1 MQGFWSAANILAL
14 VTIVIF
20 SILTYDKVK
29 HLHGHSH
36 NGHSTQ
42 QGVSGSLTSSNGVQL
57 HEFLNYHITIP
68 IAIVV
73 AEGVGTVKYH
83 LISLTTRQ
91 AINKSLVEF
100 TMASNSLCDDTV
112 ATIDLTK
119 MELRICGKVV
129 SSNALSAPS
138 SHYSHSNTKW
148 EEIVTSDNHGAC
160 NPKAVGYETCIY
172 NRQYPLT

>member
-91 AINKSLVEF
+91 AINKSLLEF
-100 TMASNSLCDDTV
+100 TMGPNSFCPDKV
-112 ATIDLTK
+112 ATIDITK
-119 MELRICGKVV
+119 MELIICGKVV
-129 SSNALSAPS
+129 LSSLSSAPS
-138 SHYSHSNTKW
+138 SYYSQPSTKW
-148 EEIVTSDNHGAC
+148 DEILTSDNHGAC
-160 NPKAVGYETCIY
+160 NPKAVGYRMCIY